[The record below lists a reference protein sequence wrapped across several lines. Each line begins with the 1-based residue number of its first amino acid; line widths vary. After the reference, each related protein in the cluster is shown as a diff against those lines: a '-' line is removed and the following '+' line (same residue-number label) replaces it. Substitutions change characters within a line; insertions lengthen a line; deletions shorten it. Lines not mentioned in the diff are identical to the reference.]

1 MYKKLA
7 FKQLLN
13 DWFFSPKMT
22 RLKCDVQIIKI
33 MALVSKPLISL
44 FVKLV
49 STWIMF
55 YKLKVNELNM
65 VKHKTITTNLIIIIW
80 TDKHI
85 F

>member
-1 MYKKLA
+1 
-7 FKQLLN
+7 
-13 DWFFSPKMT
+13 
-22 RLKCDVQIIKI
+22 
-33 MALVSKPLISL
+33 MALVSKLLISL